1 MASSK
6 ETYCLCGQ
14 PYNIGQFMIEC
25 DCCREWFHGS
35 CVDVKIYH
43 SDDIDKY
50 HCPKCAQTYGPSV
63 LKIPTN
69 NHRADRYELSAETRP
84 SQVGSPAWVRA
95 LAARPL
101 RPAPAALQRMRGHQF
116 TEEFIKDNG

>member
-35 CVDVKIYH
+35 ILLLGHLPLNVFLHFIYICFLVFDVKIYQ

-50 HCPKCAQTYGPSV
+50 HCPKCVQTYWSFI
-63 LKIPTN
+63 KIPTN
-69 NHRADRYELSAETRP
+69 NHRADRYELGAETRP
-84 SQVGSPAWVRA
+84 SQVGTPAWGA
-95 LAARPL
+95 SISSEAS
-101 RPAPAALQRMRGHQF
+101 
-116 TEEFIKDNG
+116 